1 MLNHAWGSSLLKILT
16 YLATLLLVVMV
27 FWIVGFIIIQGF
39 GFLNQ
44 ALFNESV
51 PLIVTTLMVVGL
63 ALLIALPL
71 GIFSAIYLQIYTNNG
86 RFVKAMRFSID
97 SLNGVPSIIFGLF
110 ALSFFVYYLG
120 LHRSILTAALIMSIV
135 VLPLIIKN
143 TEEAIKTINV
153 DQIQG
158 SLALGASKFT
168 TINRVILPYCIN
180 GIINGVILAIGKIV
194 GETAAI
200 MFVIGSANAIPK
212 SFFDPGSTLAT
223 KLYLIIQEPTYSAN
237 GIGSAYGI
245 AFILLVIV
253 ILLNLLV
260 KLVNYSFKKRR
271 H

>member
-1 MLNHAWGSSLLKILT
+1 MLNRSWGVTLIKLLT
-16 YLATLLLVVMV
+16 YLATILLVILV
-27 FWIVGFIIIQGF
+27 FCLAGFIVIQGI
-39 GFLNQ
+39 GFLNKE
-44 ALFNESV
+44 LFKESV
-51 PLIVTTLMVVGL
+51 PLIITTLMVVGL

-97 SLNGVPSIIFGLF
+97 SLNGIPSIIFGLF
-110 ALSFFVYYLG
+110 ALSFFIYYIG
-120 LHRSILTAALIMSIV
+120 LNRSILTASLIMSIV

-143 TEEAIKTINV
+143 TEEAIKTIKV

-168 TINRVILPYCIN
+168 TINRVIIPYCID

-200 MFVIGSANAIPK
+200 MFVIGTASVIPH
-212 SFFDPGSTLAT
+212 SFMDQGSTLAT
-223 KLYLIIQEPTYSAN
+223 KLYLIIQEPTYSSN

-245 AFILLVIV
+245 ALILLLIV
-253 ILLNLLV
+253 VLLNLLV
-260 KLVNYSFKKRR
+260 KLVNYLFKKRG
-271 H
+271 